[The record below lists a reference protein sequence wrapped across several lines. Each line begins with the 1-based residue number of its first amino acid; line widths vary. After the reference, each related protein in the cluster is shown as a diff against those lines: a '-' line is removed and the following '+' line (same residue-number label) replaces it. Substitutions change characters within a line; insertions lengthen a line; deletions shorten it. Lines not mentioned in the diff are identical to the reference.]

1 MGYIQYDLFGDS
13 IPIEQMKKKGKSGPP
28 TMQELHGALPDR
40 ACDRCVHC
48 AEYVTKS
55 GKRTRYKCGLW
66 ELLIQRSE
74 RTARHAENSCSVLI
88 EHVRTLVRTA

>member
-13 IPIEQMKKKGKSGPP
+13 IPVEQIKKKGKNGPP
-28 TMQELHGALPDR
+28 TMQALHGELPDR
-40 ACDRCVHC
+40 ACERCVHC

-66 ELLIQRSE
+66 EVADPTIRKNSKACGKFMQRFD
-74 RTARHAENSCSVLI
+74 
-88 EHVRTLVRTA
+88 